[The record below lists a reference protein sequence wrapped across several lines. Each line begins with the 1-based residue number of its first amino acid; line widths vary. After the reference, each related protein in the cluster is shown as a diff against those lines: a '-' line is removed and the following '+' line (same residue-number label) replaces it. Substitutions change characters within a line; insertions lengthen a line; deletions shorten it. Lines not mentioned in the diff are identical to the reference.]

1 MDIHRDTSKAIE
13 QRVEDLIALMTLD
26 EKIAQLGS
34 TYADVLLEN
43 GRFSAGLATGVMGDG
58 IGHISAMGRTSALP
72 AQELAVLSNDIQH
85 YLAEGTR
92 LGIPAVI
99 HEECLNGYRAKG
111 ATIFPQNIGLASTW
125 DTELVNRMTR
135 TIRRQ
140 MRSTGVHQGLAPVL
154 DVARDPRWGRTEETF
169 GEDPFLVAE
178 MGMAYI
184 RGLQGDDPARGI
196 AATVKH
202 FAGHGLPEGG
212 LNCAP
217 SHIPPRLLREVYF
230 YPFEK
235 AIKKAGVLSLMNAY
249 HELDGVPCGAS
260 EELLT
265 RILHEEWGFDG
276 LVVSDYYAIGQLITV
291 HHICEDIGDAV
302 HLALKAGIDLELPK
316 SHGFAR
322 PLQEQVEKG
331 LVDIGLVDRA
341 VRRVLSFKFRLGI
354 FDNPYVE
361 TGRPIDIDMPD
372 DRALALEAA
381 RKSIVLLKN
390 ERNRLPLEK
399 TISSIAVI
407 GPNADSVRSLLGD
420 YTYPAGAGYELSTNE
435 KTGRVETVWK
445 DRDMLEGR
453 IAEPHVVSV
462 LEGVRQVV
470 SPSTS
475 VVYHRGCEVTGNDA
489 SGIAEAVNAARQADV
504 AVVVVGGMSSMIPQ
518 GTSGEMRDSMTLQLP
533 GVQERLVKAVVDT
546 GMPVVLVVVSG
557 RPHVLGWMAD
567 DIDAIVY
574 AWLPGEEGG
583 RAVAEIL
590 FGDCNPSGKLPVSL
604 PVHAGQ
610 VPAYYAHKPSGGR
623 SSLWGDYTDG
633 PVKPRFQFGHGLSF
647 TTFEYSNLS
656 IRPGCISSYG
666 AVEISLDIMNTGD
679 MAGDEWS
686 SCTCVMSWP
695 A

>member
-679 MAGDEWS
+679 MAGDE
-686 SCTCVMSWP
+686 VVQ
-695 A
+695 